1 MARVIGMNR
10 AVKLEWLN
18 KTAELVKQGLD
29 DKTIRAE
36 LQEYL
41 SFEID
46 SAVNLKNTRTILL
59 QTWVYTP
66 VEHLG
71 IRKEALLL
79 VEKGSI
85 DALVGHWSMLLVT
98 YPVFADVCGLIGK
111 LSNIQDTFTTTWLQ
125 QKLFEIWGERG
136 TLVHCVSRMLQT
148 LRYLGV
154 IDSVKTSTFK
164 INKQKITSP
173 KAIEVLLTAILLL
186 KEKAYYEISELPCSP
201 KLFPF
206 VFDVSYE
213 WLHNSEIF
221 KLDHIGGKVILTNYG
236 NVGTQ
241 GI

>member
-18 KTAELVKQGLD
+18 KAAELVRQGLD
-29 DKTIRAE
+29 DKTIRIE
-36 LQEYL
+36 LHTYL

-66 VEHLG
+66 AEHLG
-71 IRKEALLL
+71 IRKEALAL
-79 VEKGSI
+79 VEKGGI

-136 TLVHCVSRMLQT
+136 TLVHCVSRTLQT
-148 LRYLGV
+148 LRFLGV
-154 IDSVKTSTFK
+154 VESVKTSVFK
-164 INKQKITSP
+164 IKIQELASP
-173 KAIEVLLTAILLL
+173 KAIEVLLKAILLL
-186 KEKAYYEISELPCSP
+186 KEKAYYEIPELSCIP

-206 VFDVSYE
+206 SFDVSHE
-213 WLHNSEIF
+213 WLHNSEAF
-221 KLDHIGGKVILTNYG
+221 KLGNFGGKVVLT
-236 NVGTQ
+236 TE
-241 GI
+241 

>member
-71 IRKEALLL
+71 IRKEALSL

-136 TLVHCVSRMLQT
+136 TLVHCVSRILQT

-154 IDSVKTSTFK
+154 VELEKTSVFRIK
-164 INKQKITSP
+164 KQELTSP
-173 KAIEVLLTAILLL
+173 KSIEVLLTAILLL
-186 KEKAYYEISELPCSP
+186 KEKAYYEISELSYLP

-206 VFDVSYE
+206 AFDVSYE
-213 WLHNSEIF
+213 WLHKSEMF
-221 KLDHIGGKVILTNYG
+221 KLDHFGGKAILTSYG
-236 NVGTQ
+236 NAGARDV
-241 GI
+241 

>member
-18 KTAELVKQGLD
+18 KTAELVRHGLD

-59 QTWVYTP
+59 QTWVYTSA
-66 VEHLG
+66 EHLG
-71 IRKEALLL
+71 IRKEALAL
-79 VEKGSI
+79 VEKGGI
-85 DALVGHWSMLLVT
+85 DSLVGHWSMLLVT

-111 LSNIQDTFTTTWLQ
+111 LSSIQDTFTTTWLQ

-136 TLVHCVSRMLQT
+136 TLVHCVSRTLQT
-148 LRYLGV
+148 LRFLNV
-154 IDSVKTSTFK
+154 VEPVKTSVFRIK
-164 INKQKITSP
+164 KHELASQR
-173 KAIEVLLTAILLL
+173 AIEVLLTAMLLL
-186 KEKAYYEISELPCSP
+186 KEKAYYEISELSCLP

-213 WLHNSEIF
+213 WLHNSEVF
-221 KLDHIGGKVILTNYG
+221 KLGNFGGKVVLT
-236 NVGTQ
+236 TE
-241 GI
+241 

>member
-18 KTAELVKQGLD
+18 KTAELVRQGFD
-29 DKTIRAE
+29 EKTIRAE

-66 VEHLG
+66 AEHLG
-71 IRKEALLL
+71 LRREALAL
-79 VEKGSI
+79 VEKGGI

-98 YPVFADVCGLIGK
+98 YPVFADVCSLIGK
-111 LSNIQDTFTTTWLQ
+111 ISNIQDTFTTAWLQ

-136 TLVHCVSRMLQT
+136 TLVHCVSRALQT
-148 LRYLGV
+148 LRYLGAV
-154 IDSVKTSTFK
+154 ESVKTTAFK
-164 INKQKITSP
+164 IRKQELASQ
-173 KAIEVLLTAILLL
+173 KAIEVLLTAILFLN
-186 KEKAYYEISELPCSP
+186 EKAYYEISELSCLP

-213 WLHNSEIF
+213 WLHNSDVF
-221 KLDHIGGKVILTNYG
+221 KLGNFGGKVVLT
-236 NVGTQ
+236 TE
-241 GI
+241 